1 MRKKQYDQALDFLK
15 LLNQAHDELKK
26 LMQRKDNRSNR
37 SLLANCQEGAIEL
50 GNLIEETEGE
60 NAKTI
65 PLLEQYCEQIY
76 CLHEKLAQGENVDAD
91 EEYEIL
97 KQLSTRIENSI
108 KQDIPIRKEVVFLPY
123 KASMW
128 DSLES
133 VWKAAEEDELCDAY
147 VIPIPYFD
155 KDPDDSFREMHYE
168 GDQFPEYVPITYYEE
183 YDFVNRRPDVIFIHN
198 PYDNYNMATSVHPFF
213 YSENLK
219 QFTDMLVY
227 IPYFVLQEIS
237 PDDKQKVKKM
247 AHFCTVPG
255 VVHADK
261 VIVQS
266 EDMRQIYINV
276 LTKVSGEESR
286 SIWENKILGLG
297 SPKIDKV
304 LSTKKEDIELPD
316 DWLKIIKKSDGSY
329 KKIVLYNTSVNA
341 LLEND
346 EKMLIKMK
354 DVFRLYKAYKDK
366 IALLWRPHPLVK
378 ATIYSMRP
386 ELWAA
391 YEKIVEEYKAE
402 GWGIYDDTADVDRAV
417 ILSNAYY
424 GDRSS
429 VVQMYQK
436 TGKPVMIQ
444 NVSILS
450 EE

>member
-1 MRKKQYDQALDFLK
+1 MRKKQYDRALNFLK
-15 LLNQAHDELKK
+15 LLDQAHDELKK
-26 LMQRKDNRSNR
+26 IMQRKENKSNWN
-37 SLLANCQEGAIEL
+37 LLVNCQEGAIEL

-60 NAKTI
+60 HCKTI
-65 PLLEQYCEQIY
+65 PFLEQYCEQIY
-76 CLHEKLAQGENVDAD
+76 CLYEKVTQGENVDAD
-91 EEYEIL
+91 KEYEIL
-97 KQLSTRIENSI
+97 NQFSTKIENSI
-108 KQDIPIRKEVVFLPY
+108 KHDIPIRQEVVFLPY

-133 VWKAAEEDELCDAY
+133 VWKAAVEDELCDAY

-168 GDQFPEYVPITYYEE
+168 GDQYPAYVPITNYEE
-183 YDFVNRRPDVIFIHN
+183 YDFINRRPDVIYIHN
-198 PYDNYNMATSVHPFF
+198 PYDNYNIATSVHPFF
-213 YSENLK
+213 YAENLK

-227 IPYFVLQEIS
+227 IPYFVLDEIS
-237 PDDKQKVKKM
+237 PDDKQRVKKM
-247 AHFCTVPG
+247 AHFCAVPG

-286 SIWENKILGLG
+286 SMWENKILGIG

-304 LSTKKEDIELPD
+304 LNTRKEDIELLD
-316 DWLKIIKKSDGSY
+316 DWLKIIQKSDGSY

-346 EKMLIKMK
+346 EKMLIKMR
-354 DVFRLYKAYKDK
+354 DVFRLFKENKDK
-366 IALLWRPHPLVK
+366 IALLWRPHPLIK
-378 ATIYSMRP
+378 ATISSMRP
-386 ELWAA
+386 ELWNE
-391 YEKIVEEYKAE
+391 YEKIVEEYRAE

-417 ILSNAYY
+417 ILSDAYY

-429 VVQMYQK
+429 VVQLYQK

-444 NVSILS
+444 SVNVLS
-450 EE
+450 E